1 MVCGELNTIMQLKL
15 RSKQT
20 GNEYEVECRRHV
32 EVHAWSKVLPN
43 RVFTSN
49 TYYENFSSPEVCA
62 FLCESLP
69 PHPPCESPGVCLSV
83 RKSFQVVHKGF
94 ETSLDVFDN

>member
-1 MVCGELNTIMQLKL
+1 MVLGELNTIVKLKL
-15 RSKQT
+15 KSKQT

-32 EVHAWSKVLPN
+32 EVHAWSKVIPN
-43 RVFTSN
+43 R
-49 TYYENFSSPEVCA
+49 E
-62 FLCESLP
+62 FLHQIHIMRIFRVLKCD
-69 PHPPCESPGVCLSV
+69 LSV